1 VLIAT
6 STHNIAE
13 IRLRW
18 ALITNQSI
26 NQLQEVGNKES
37 DRKMFLSQLATMH
50 FDWFRFD
57 LWCLTPLSA
66 IFQFYWW
73 RTSEYPDKLL

>member
-18 ALITNQSI
+18 ALITKQSI
-26 NQLQEVGNKES
+26 NQLQEVGNI
-37 DRKMFLSQLATMH
+37 LIGLG
-50 FDWFRFD
+50 
-57 LWCLTPLSA
+57 L
-66 IFQFYWW
+66 IYGV
-73 RTSEYPDKLL
+73 